1 MTIRLS
7 ISSLACTVR
16 TLVAV
21 GTDRLADMFSAARA
35 AAPRRR
41 ISLASAGTGTVTA
54 GVAAAV
60 GAVGAT
66 AAVGPG
72 GRALRAVG
80 AAAAGARLPGA
91 PPVPGGARPTRPAS

>member
-7 ISSLACTVR
+7 ISSLAGTVR

-41 ISLASAGTGTVTA
+41 IPLASAGTGTVPA
-54 GVAAAV
+54 GGAAAV
-60 GAVGAT
+60 GAVG
-66 AAVGPG
+66 
-72 GRALRAVG
+72 G
-80 AAAAGARLPGA
+80 AAAGGAAARRRAGLAAAGTGRRATPARRRT
-91 PPVPGGARPTRPAS
+91 GGAR